1 MNPVL
6 ASFALSLA
14 LLAPGVAI
22 SAPQF
27 FYGLN
32 DDKDTEYSNFVAS
45 LGGSL
50 ITETFDSFERQNIAK
65 ESGLE
70 VAFGKISGSSNFMRV
85 ENAVELG
92 RHPVSGANYL
102 LSSTSYFDLTFT
114 TATNGFGFYGI
125 DIGDYTGQLIL
136 QVFYQD
142 EADVG
147 AQYRISGGTS
157 SGTGGVDGGV
167 FFWGVSDAGKSISRI
182 RFWNTHAYSNP
193 DNRSNADWFAFDDMS
208 VLQAADNQVQ
218 VPEPGSLALL
228 ALGLSALSGFP
239 LRRVRGGKAGGHE

>member
-6 ASFALSLA
+6 TSLSLSFA

-32 DDKDTEYSNFVAS
+32 EGSGAEYVNFIGS

-65 ESGLE
+65 ADGLDI
-70 VAFGKISGSSNFMRV
+70 AFGKISGSSKFMRV
-85 ENAVELG
+85 ENEVELG

-102 LSSTSYFDLTFT
+102 LSSTSYFDLSFT
-114 TATNGFGFYGI
+114 TAVNGFGFYGI
-125 DIGDYTGQLIL
+125 DIGDYTGGLIL
-136 QVFYQD
+136 QVFY
-142 EADVG
+142 EGETGADG
-147 AQYRISGGTS
+147 TYRVAGGS
-157 SGTGGVDGGV
+157 SGIDPGVNGDV
-167 FFWGVSDAGKSISRI
+167 FFWGISNADKAISSI

-193 DNRSNADWFAFDDMS
+193 AHQSNADWFAFDDMS
-208 VLQAADNQVQ
+208 VIRASND
-218 VPEPGSLALL
+218 VPEPGSLALM
-228 ALGLSALSGFP
+228 ALGLSGFS
-239 LRRVRGGKAGGHE
+239 LRRLRATGKTRQA